1 MRLRKISGA
10 IERLEKNKKFYALN
24 PEESKGVWSKT
35 VFKNDNPLQI
45 EVGCGKG
52 GYIIGLAKTFPEVNF
67 VAIEKYD
74 SVLLRVLEKIE
85 EDTIPNLRILVY
97 DAGDLNKIFA
107 KGEVSIVYLN
117 FSDPWPKN
125 KHYKR
130 RLTSSVYLKE
140 YKDIL
145 VKGGLIVQKT
155 DNMSLFESSLES
167 LSLQGWSIFDIS
179 LDLHKTDIFNIMTEY
194 EEKWSP
200 KGPIYKLSATLD
212 YKNRVDKLNICEQKV
227 E

>member
-10 IERLEKNKKFYALN
+10 TERLEANKKYYALN
-24 PEESKGVWSKT
+24 PEESKGFWSKK
-35 VFKNDNPLQI
+35 VFKNDNPLHI

-52 GYIIGLAKTFPEVNF
+52 GFIIGMAKAFPEVNF

-85 EDTIPNLRILVY
+85 EDDIPNLKILVY
-97 DAGDLNKIFA
+97 DAGELTKAFGPN
-107 KGEVSIVYLN
+107 EVSTIYLN

-125 KHYKR
+125 KHWKR
-130 RLTSSVYLKE
+130 RLTSSVYLSE
-140 YKDIL
+140 YREIL

-155 DNMSLFESSLES
+155 DNRPLFESSLES
-167 LSLQGWSIFDIS
+167 FSLNGWSMFDIS
-179 LDLHKTDIFNIMTEY
+179 LDLHKTGLFNIMTEY

-212 YKNRVDKLNICEQKV
+212 YDNKLEKLTKDEKKVD
-227 E
+227 

>member
-10 IERLEKNKKFYALN
+10 QERLEANKDYYAVN
-24 PEESKGVWSKT
+24 PEIKKGSWSKNT
-35 VFKNDNPLQI
+35 FNNDHELHI

-52 GYIIGLAKTFPEVNF
+52 GFIIGMAKAFPEINF

-85 EDTIPNLRILVY
+85 NDKIPNLKILVF
-97 DAGDLNKIFA
+97 DANELTNIFA
-107 KGEVSIVYLN
+107 EDEVSTIYLN

-125 KHYKR
+125 KHKKR

-140 YKDIL
+140 YRSIL
-145 VKGGLIVQKT
+145 KKGGLIVQKT
-155 DNMSLFESSLES
+155 DNRPLFESSIES
-167 LSLQGWSIFDIS
+167 FSLNGWKIFDVK
-179 LDLHKTDIFNIMTEY
+179 LDLHKTNVFNIMTEY

-200 KGPIYKLSATLD
+200 KGPIYKLCATLD
-212 YKNRVDKLNICEQKV
+212 YESRVNLLTKEEQKV
-227 E
+227 D